1 MRLFFSLNPK
11 KEKENDLINFLDSKL
26 NAAAYIKEI
35 LYQEMMRE
43 KSGIIYKTVID
54 ETADN
59 EKDDKYE
66 KIKNI
71 SDIEI

>member
-54 ETADN
+54 KTSDN
-59 EKDDKYE
+59 EKDDNYE
-66 KIKNI
+66 NIKNLN
-71 SDIEI
+71 DIEI